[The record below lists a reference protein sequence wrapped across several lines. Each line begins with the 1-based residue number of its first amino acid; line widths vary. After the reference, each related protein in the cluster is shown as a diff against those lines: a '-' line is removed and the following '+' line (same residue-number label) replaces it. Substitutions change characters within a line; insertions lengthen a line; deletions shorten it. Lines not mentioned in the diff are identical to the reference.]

1 MPKPLNDNGR
11 YMPGLDGLRALAV
24 LAVIVYHLNGNWAP
38 GGLLG
43 VGVFFV
49 LSGYL
54 ITDILIAQWKKDGK
68 IDWKDFWLRRVR
80 RLMPALLVTIAVVMV
95 WITLL
100 DRSQLAPLREE
111 VLSTLLYVNNW
122 WRIFH
127 EVSYFSSFGPPSP
140 FGHFWSLAVEEQ
152 FYLLWPLLLVI
163 GLHFSPR
170 RWRLLGLT
178 FGLALI
184 SALAMALLYEPGTDP
199 SRVYY
204 GTDTRAFAL
213 LIGAALA
220 MIWPSRNLSVKAAPQ
235 ARLLIDCFGAAGLV
249 TIVVM
254 IWQTDPYDSFL
265 YRGGFVLLSVAT
277 AVVVAAL
284 VHPVSRLGK
293 VLGWK
298 PLRWFGVRSYG
309 IYLWHYP
316 VIVLTSP
323 VVNTGGTSIVRS
335 ILQVI
340 ASVVLAALSWRFI
353 EEPIRNGGLGKIW
366 MQMSDRKMRRNR
378 VSIGRNMASVCKL
391 LVPML
396 FLISI
401 TSCAYSATTSS
412 VSQGA
417 SNLQTDGTA
426 SPNSQQEF
434 ATALDSKE
442 HSGLDGSLPPDHP
455 ARPDDYTR
463 PDDKLI
469 SEPNDSKQ
477 PVETPKPDTGQ
488 GVTAIGD
495 SVMLDIA
502 PYLKT
507 LLPGSTIN
515 GKVGR
520 QLSEAQ
526 DVVDQLKTNGKLGD
540 VVIIELGTNGPFSEK
555 TLVNLLNSLKDVR
568 QIVLVNTRV
577 PRNWEQVV
585 NSELEE
591 AANQFSNV
599 TLVDWYAASANKDS
613 YFARDGVHLVEE
625 GAKVYVSLVVEA
637 IKPQQ
642 NGDTG
647 SRTTVTDR

>member
-1 MPKPLNDNGR
+1 MPKPLNGNGR
-11 YMPGLDGLRALAV
+11 YMAGLDGLRALAV
-24 LAVIVYHLNGNWAP
+24 FAVIVYHLNVGWAP

-43 VGVFFV
+43 VAVFFV

-54 ITDILIAQWKKDGK
+54 ITDILIAQWKRDGK
-68 IDWKDFWLRRVR
+68 IDWKDFWLRRGR

-100 DRSQLAPLREE
+100 DRSQLIPLRGE

-170 RWRLLGLT
+170 RWRLLALT
-178 FGLALI
+178 LALALV

-220 MIWPSRNLSVKAAPQ
+220 MIWPSRNLSVKAAPR
-235 ARLLIDCFGAAGLV
+235 ARLLLDCIGAAGLV

-254 IWQTDPYDSFL
+254 IWLTDPYDSFL

-277 AVVVAAL
+277 AAVVAVLA
-284 VHPVSRLGK
+284 HPVSRLGK

-298 PLRWFGVRSYG
+298 PLRWLGVRSYG

-323 VVNTGGTSIVRS
+323 VVNTGETSIVRS

-353 EEPIRNGGLGKIW
+353 EEPIRNGGLGK
-366 MQMSDRKMRRNR
+366 RKIRRNR
-378 VSIGRNMASVCKL
+378 VSIGRNMASVYKL
-391 LVPML
+391 LVLML
-396 FLISI
+396 FLVSI
-401 TSCAYSATTSS
+401 TSCASNMATST

-417 SNLQTDGTA
+417 GNLQTDGTA

-434 ATALDSKE
+434 DAALDSKG
-442 HSGLDGSLPPDHP
+442 HSGLDGSLPRDHP
-455 ARPDDYTR
+455 VRPEH
-463 PDDKLI
+463 KLI

-477 PVETPKPDTGQ
+477 PVETLEPDTGQ
-488 GVTAIGD
+488 RVTAIGD
-495 SVMLDIA
+495 SVMLDVA
-502 PYLKT
+502 PYLKN
-507 LLPGSTIN
+507 LLPGITIN

-540 VVIIELGTNGPFSEK
+540 VVIIELGTNGSFSEK
-555 TLVNLLNSLKDVR
+555 TLVNLMNSLKDVR

-577 PRNWEQVV
+577 PRPWGQVV
-585 NSELEE
+585 NSALEE

-625 GAKVYVSLVVEA
+625 GAKVYASLMVEA

-642 NGDTG
+642 NGDTLSG
-647 SRTTVTDR
+647 TIVTVR

>member
-1 MPKPLNDNGR
+1 MPKPLNGNGR
-11 YMPGLDGLRALAV
+11 YMAGLDGLRALAV
-24 LAVIVYHLNGNWAP
+24 FAVIVYHLNVGWAP

-54 ITDILIAQWKKDGK
+54 ITDILIAQWKRDGR
-68 IDWKDFWLRRVR
+68 IDWKDFWLRRGR
-80 RLMPALLVTIAVVMV
+80 RLLPALLVTITVVSV

-100 DRSQLAPLREE
+100 DRYQLTQLRGE

-170 RWRLLGLT
+170 RWRLFALT
-178 FGLALI
+178 LALALV
-184 SALAMALLYEPGTDP
+184 SALAMALLHEPGNDP

-220 MIWPSRNLSVKAAPQ
+220 MIWPSRNLSVKAAPR
-235 ARLLIDCFGAAGLV
+235 ARFLLDCIGAAGLV

-254 IWQTDPYDSFL
+254 IWLTDPYDSFL
-265 YRGGFVLLSVAT
+265 YRGGFVLLSIAT
-277 AVVVAAL
+277 AAVIAVLA
-284 VHPVSRLGK
+284 HPVSRLGK

-298 PLRWFGVRSYG
+298 PLRWLGVRSYG

-323 VVNTGGTSIVRS
+323 VVNTGETSIVRS

-353 EEPIRNGGLGKIW
+353 EEPIRNGGLGK
-366 MQMSDRKMRRNR
+366 RKMRKNR
-378 VSIGRNMASVCKL
+378 VSIGRNMASVYKL
-391 LVPML
+391 LLLML
-396 FLISI
+396 FLVSI
-401 TSCAYSATTSS
+401 TSCASNMATST

-417 SNLQTDGTA
+417 GNLQTDGTA

-434 ATALDSKE
+434 AAALDSKE
-442 HSGLDGSLPPDHP
+442 HSGLDGSLPLAPP
-455 ARPDDYTR
+455 VCPDDYTR

-477 PVETPKPDTGQ
+477 PVETLEPDTRQ
-488 GVTAIGD
+488 RVTAIGD
-495 SVMLDIA
+495 SVMLSVA
-502 PYLKT
+502 PYLKN
-507 LLPGSTIN
+507 LLPGITIN

-540 VVIIELGTNGPFSEK
+540 VVIIELGTNGSFSEK

-577 PRNWEQVV
+577 PRPWEQVV
-585 NSELEE
+585 NLALGE
-591 AANQFSNV
+591 AAKQFSNV

-625 GAKVYVSLVVEA
+625 GAKVYASLIVEA

-642 NGDTG
+642 KGDTRSG
-647 SRTTVTDR
+647 TTVTVR